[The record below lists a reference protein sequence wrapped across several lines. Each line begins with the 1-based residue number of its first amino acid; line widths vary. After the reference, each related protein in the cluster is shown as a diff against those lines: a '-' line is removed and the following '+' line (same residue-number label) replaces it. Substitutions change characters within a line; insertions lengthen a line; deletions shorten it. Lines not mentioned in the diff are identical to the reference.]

1 MCCSEKP
8 RLIKLQVIYFLSGEM
23 AKKVRV
29 FGYELLLDCY
39 DCKPEVCGE
48 LEHCYSYLNN
58 LVDFIDMKKQSPP
71 SIFRTDRRSFPD
83 KAGLSGWVPLADSS
97 IVIHTLSKK
106 NYISIDV
113 YSCKEYD
120 PERVVEFT
128 KRYFEPKKIEKQFI
142 LRGKH
147 YFDSYNKK

>member
-1 MCCSEKP
+1 MKDEK
-8 RLIKLQVIYFLSGEM
+8 
-23 AKKVRV
+23 V

-58 LVDFIDMKKQSPP
+58 IVDFIGMKKQAPP
-71 SIFRTDRRSFPD
+71 SIFRTDRKSFPD

-106 NYISIDV
+106 NYISIDI
-113 YSCKEYD
+113 YSCKPYS
-120 PERVVEFT
+120 PEKAEKFT
-128 KRYFEPKKIEKQFI
+128 RKYFEPKRIEKQFI

-147 YFDSYNKK
+147 YFDAYKKPEATSSNKKR

>member
-1 MCCSEKP
+1 
-8 RLIKLQVIYFLSGEM
+8 M
-23 AKKVRV
+23 AKTMKNERV

-48 LEHCYSYLNN
+48 LEHCSSYLDN
-58 LVDFIDMKKQSPP
+58 LVDFIGMKKQSPP

-106 NYISIDV
+106 RYISIDI
-113 YSCKEYD
+113 YSCKPYNREKATA
-120 PERVVEFT
+120 FT
-128 KRYFEPKKIEKQFI
+128 RKYFEPKRIEEQFI

-147 YFDSYNKK
+147 YFDAYNKKK

>member
-1 MCCSEKP
+1 
-8 RLIKLQVIYFLSGEM
+8 M
-23 AKKVRV
+23 AKRARV

-48 LEHCYSYLNN
+48 LDHCYSYLNN
-58 LVDFIDMKKQSPP
+58 MVDFIGMKKQAPP
-71 SIFRTDRRSFPD
+71 SIFRTDRKSFPD

-113 YSCKEYD
+113 YSCKAYSQEK
-120 PERVVEFT
+120 VIEFT
-128 KRYFEPKKIEKQFI
+128 KRYFEPKKMERQFI
-142 LRGKH
+142 LRGKS
-147 YFDSYNKK
+147 YFEAYAKKK

>member
-1 MCCSEKP
+1 MPGKT
-8 RLIKLQVIYFLSGEM
+8 
-23 AKKVRV
+23 KKERV

-58 LVDFIDMKKQSPP
+58 MVDFIGMKKQSPP
-71 SIFRTDRRSFPD
+71 SIFRTDRKSFPD

-97 IVIHTLSKK
+97 IVIHTLTKK
-106 NYISIDV
+106 NFISIDI
-113 YSCKEYD
+113 YSCKPYSQEKAIA
-120 PERVVEFT
+120 FT
-128 KRYFEPKKIEKQFI
+128 RKYFAPKKMDKQFI

-147 YFDSYNKK
+147 YFENYPKKK